1 MAEAVC
7 QRRKARKLVE
17 DDSNDVNKTN
27 FNRLT
32 AKVRYLTKKGKTK
45 AFRERCSNLDL
56 KKEGHKAW
64 GFLQNLEGSK
74 RKTNPQPLIDEK
86 ERTITGGKKKA
97 KLLNKMF
104 SNITKGYRRRHL
116 DKALLK
122 IMNSKEG
129 SKHAAVFEDPFSVQ
143 ELERAI
149 AKLASKKAPGP
160 DKITNEMIKH
170 LGPKAKQILLK
181 FINKTWEEGRLPSQ
195 WRTAII
201 TPNSQKRQIP

>member
-1 MAEAVC
+1 
-7 QRRKARKLVE
+7 
-17 DDSNDVNKTN
+17 
-27 FNRLT
+27 
-32 AKVRYLTKKGKTK
+32 
-45 AFRERCSNLDL
+45 
-56 KKEGHKAW
+56 
-64 GFLQNLEGSK
+64 
-74 RKTNPQPLIDEK
+74 
-86 ERTITGGKKKA
+86 
-97 KLLNKMF
+97 MF

-201 TPNSQKRQIP
+201 TPILKKGKSPSSPRSYRPISLTSCLGKTCREDGQHSSVLLARTKQDH